1 MLHATALT
9 FALGLTPAQIM
20 FGLAKFGADTRSNF
34 GRWNY
39 YHSKVA
45 GHLVV
50 DIAHNLA
57 GVRNILDLAQEFRK
71 LHGLNGRLGL
81 MYGNT
86 ADRRETIPEVVKII
100 LEHKV
105 DLLVIKE
112 FQESLR
118 GSVLGE
124 MPELFR
130 LELLRQ
136 GYPQVQLKVIPNELE
151 ATEYIL
157 AQAQPED
164 MYLLCSHEL
173 LTDVSKLLREKII
186 VEKNYIARSR

>member
-1 MLHATALT
+1 
-9 FALGLTPAQIM
+9 
-20 FGLAKFGADTRSNF
+20 
-34 GRWNY
+34 
-39 YHSKVA
+39 
-45 GHLVV
+45 
-50 DIAHNLA
+50 
-57 GVRNILDLAQEFRK
+57 
-71 LHGLNGRLGL
+71 
-81 MYGNT
+81 
-86 ADRRETIPEVVKII
+86 
-100 LEHKV
+100 
-105 DLLVIKE
+105 
-112 FQESLR
+112 
-118 GSVLGE
+118 LGE

>member
-1 MLHATALT
+1 
-9 FALGLTPAQIM
+9 M
-20 FGLAKFGADTRSNF
+20 FGLTKFGADARSNF

-50 DIAHNLA
+50 DIAHNPA
-57 GVRNILDLAQEFRK
+57 GLRNILDLAQGFRK

-86 ADRRETIPEVVKII
+86 ADRKETIPEVVKII

-105 DLLVIKE
+105 DLVVIKE

-130 LELLRQ
+130 LELLKQ
-136 GYPQVQLKVIPNELE
+136 GYPEAQLKVIPNELE

-157 AQAQPED
+157 TQAQPDD

-173 LTDVSKLLREKII
+173 LTDVSKFLREKITL
-186 VEKNYIARSR
+186 EKQQTTI